1 MTKPTGRPR
10 GRPKTKAYVTL
21 MARVDITLADEVKR
35 YASLHRQPISVVI
48 RDALTLLME
57 EYPFAGDRSDPHQ
70 LAAHEF
76 LSDRYESSLDM
87 LLGESDSAALED
99 VLSDTNKE
107 VVEAMLSDTSGEDE
121 YASDMKAAI
130 TDMTSDDNNGRTA
143 TRTKAPARAQSQKV
157 SDLKAVGDNT
167 SDTKAVTSPLVSDN
181 KEATATSLPKPQ
193 TPAFMSDSNTQAYD
207 TSKHYLGKLCP
218 RGHDYHGTGQSLLR
232 KTNHLCLACDRERA
246 KARRQAKQQGAH
258 A

>member
-10 GRPKTKAYVTL
+10 GRPKTKEYVTL

-57 EYPFAGDRSDPHQ
+57 EYPFAGDRSGPHR

-76 LSDRYESSLDM
+76 LSDRYESPLDT
-87 LLGESDSAALED
+87 LIGEADSAELEN
-99 VLSDTNKE
+99 LASDTNEE
-107 VVEAMLSDTSGEDE
+107 VVEAMLSDTSGRDA
-121 YASDMKAAI
+121 YTSDTKEAM
-130 TDMTSDDNNGRTA
+130 TTRTSDDNTDRAAVPPRT
-143 TRTKAPARAQSQKV
+143 PARARSQKA
-157 SDLKAVGDNT
+157 SDIKADAPPIMP
-167 SDTKAVTSPLVSDN
+167 DK
-181 KEATATSLPKPQ
+181 KEATAASVPEPLA
-193 TPAFMSDSNTQAYD
+193 PAFGSDSNGPTYD

-218 RGHDYHGTGQSLLR
+218 RRHDYHGTGQSLLR

-246 KARRQAKQQGAH
+246 KERRQAKH
-258 A
+258 ATARAQTSRG